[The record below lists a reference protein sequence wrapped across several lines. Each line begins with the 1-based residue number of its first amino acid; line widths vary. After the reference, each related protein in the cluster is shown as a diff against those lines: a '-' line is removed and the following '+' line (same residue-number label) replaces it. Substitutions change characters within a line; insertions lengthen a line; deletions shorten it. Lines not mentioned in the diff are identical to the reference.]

1 MPRPGSH
8 PVHFAGTNH
17 LVKAEA
23 VPMHD
28 LAREQIRDR
37 RQADV
42 RMRTHVD
49 PPRQIRGELHRTH
62 VIEEHERADHAALR
76 PRQHA
81 PDLEAA
87 QIAATRF
94 DHQLDRGV
102 RTHEASLARSR
113 TFGPIAFARRA
124 A

>member
-1 MPRPGSH
+1 M
-8 PVHFAGTNH
+8 
-17 LVKAEA
+17 KAEA
-23 VPMHD
+23 VPVHD
-28 LAREQIRDR
+28 LAREQVRDR

-49 PPRQIRGELHRTH
+49 PPRQVRGKLHRTH
-62 VIEEHERADHAALR
+62 VIEEDERADHAALR

-102 RTHEASLARSR
+102 GTHGASLTRSR

>member
-1 MPRPGSH
+1 
-8 PVHFAGTNH
+8 
-17 LVKAEA
+17 
-23 VPMHD
+23 MHD

-42 RMRTHVD
+42 RMRPHVD
-49 PPRQIRGELHRTH
+49 APRQVRSDLHRPH

-87 QIAATRF
+87 EIAAP
-94 DHQLDRGV
+94 
-102 RTHEASLARSR
+102 ASMTNSIETSVLMR
-113 TFGPIAFARRA
+113 
-124 A
+124 